1 MAVKMPPT
9 RSRTERP
16 YAPLLY
22 AVTVFSVFML
32 SVSGRL
38 RREPFGVH
46 RVANETPPF
55 GTGITNLD
63 HHLVEGHWQPASFTG
78 AVSSQ
83 RVTEEYEGWLN
94 LVGNQVTSIWI

>member
-1 MAVKMPPT
+1 MPPT

-22 AVTVFSVFML
+22 AVTVFSVPLL

-38 RREPFGVH
+38 RNGPSGGRG
-46 RVANETPPF
+46 VANETPPLEI
-55 GTGITNLD
+55 GDSNLD
-63 HHLVEGHWQPASFTG
+63 QGPWQSVSFTG

-83 RVTEEYEGWLN
+83 KVTEEYEGWLS